1 MAQAELVHAAECRRA
16 RDLAAIM
23 CSWRRLQEMPLEE
36 YEQLTL
42 NYNNYHNNVPDDSSS
57 SSSYV
62 DSDQAS
68 WWEDDPEVQHD
79 GAGLV
84 ELLQPDEEPTP

>member
-1 MAQAELVHAAECRRA
+1 MRA
-16 RDLAAIM
+16 RGLAALM
-23 CSWRRLQEMPLEE
+23 YSWRRLPEMPLEE
-36 YEQLTL
+36 YEQLIW
-42 NYNNYHNNVPDDSSS
+42 NYINFSQNVPDDSSS
-57 SSSYV
+57 MSSYV

-68 WWEDDPEVQHD
+68 WWEDDPEVQHY

>member
-1 MAQAELVHAAECRRA
+1 
-16 RDLAAIM
+16 
-23 CSWRRLQEMPLEE
+23 MPLEE

-42 NYNNYHNNVPDDSSS
+42 NYNSYPNNVPDGSSS

-62 DSDQAS
+62 DSDQAF
-68 WWEDDPEVQHD
+68 WCEDDPEVHFLDAEHD

-84 ELLQPDEEPTP
+84 ERLQPDEEPAP